1 MRSDTLAFS
10 SAGEE
15 SFNFLVELRSD
26 GKTLEREVPNL
37 FDVSAVAEVG
47 SAFIIANA

>member
-1 MRSDTLAFS
+1 MRSDTLTFS

-15 SFNFLVELRSD
+15 RFNFLVELRPD

-37 FDVSAVAEVG
+37 FDISAVAKIG
-47 SAFIIANA
+47 SAFIIAHT